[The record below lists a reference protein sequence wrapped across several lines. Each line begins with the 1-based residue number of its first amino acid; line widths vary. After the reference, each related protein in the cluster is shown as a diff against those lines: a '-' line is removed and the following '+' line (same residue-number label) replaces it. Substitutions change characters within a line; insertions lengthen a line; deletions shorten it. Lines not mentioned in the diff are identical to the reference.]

1 MIGSIVKP
9 IADDCGTIL
18 GEIQRATKTKRGEG
32 GGRTGNVITAREVN
46 TSTSL
51 EVSERVDA
59 VLLNAGHGAKG
70 VSIRCPGGRKKGGR
84 GI

>member
-1 MIGSIVKP
+1 MEP
-9 IADDCGTIL
+9 IADDCGTMF
-18 GEIQRATKTKRGEG
+18 GEILRATKAKRGEG
-32 GGRTGNVITAREVN
+32 GGRTGNVVATREVN